1 MDRGEL
7 GQEMLTLCGIWVY
20 RKMSK
25 SGGEHKISF
34 HFLLLVTSSV
44 GINYFHM
51 KVLFGHSSC
60 NCASIRS
67 IRSEETI
74 KS

>member
-44 GINYFHM
+44 GINYF
-51 KVLFGHSSC
+51 LFLLDF
-60 NCASIRS
+60 IFL
-67 IRSEETI
+67 
-74 KS
+74 